1 MAMDS
6 LGWSDQSAHLVLEG
20 QVKLTQP
27 SDLLLTTT
35 RGSRGRTLKWQNV
48 WLALITLSNDNQVF
62 KAFNYFE
69 ISMIKH

>member
-35 RGSRGRTLKWQNV
+35 RGNRGRTLKWQNV
-48 WLALITLSNDNQVF
+48 WLALITLSNNNQVNNLF
-62 KAFNYFE
+62 FFYFYLLW
-69 ISMIKH
+69 